1 MSSDAVEYGGR
12 RVPEE
17 SAGSLGNDL
26 QQWLNFMLVG
36 MFRICQNWLCR
47 LSSRAV
53 ECEVAT
59 QKLPIRAAQVDSL
72 DPGEAKK
79 WSNHRPGPPYLVSI
93 K

>member
-36 MFRICQNWLCR
+36 MFRICRNWLCR

-59 QKLPIRAAQVDSL
+59 QKLPIGSGRSGRQS
-72 DPGEAKK
+72 
-79 WSNHRPGPPYLVSI
+79 GPWGSEKMVEP
-93 K
+93 